1 MRHKQER
8 TAQLER
14 ELRAQIE
21 DLRSFLLTELENYLE
36 PTSFEAGAWW
46 SPLWHVVRASKV
58 HPSLQERDGFESWRA
73 VRNIVPLKFFLEADS
88 RLADEEDVA
97 AAWASA
103 WDRIRYLPG
112 ETLLDAAL
120 RDADNSPV
128 VPPCE
133 RTPGYSR
140 FLALCAVLARLRG
153 EEISIGVERWA
164 ELLHV
169 RPNTISIWRQWAV
182 EDGVLQLIRP
192 HCHPARRATEY
203 RVLLDRLPPVRG
215 TL

>member
-1 MRHKQER
+1 MSAPGSVTYWLSELKAGNQDAAQHLWER
-8 TAQLER
+8 YFQRLV
-14 ELRAQIE
+14 ELARNKLQNAPRRA
-21 DLRSFLLTELENYLE
+21 
-36 PTSFEAGAWW
+36 
-46 SPLWHVVRASKV
+46 
-58 HPSLQERDGFESWRA
+58 
-73 VRNIVPLKFFLEADS
+73 
-88 RLADEEDVA
+88 ADEEDVA

-133 RTPGYSR
+133 RTPGYGR
-140 FLALCAVLARLRG
+140 FLGLCAVLARLRG